1 MKEEL
6 RNQRVIECF
15 KKSKHA
21 LSQAEIIELT
31 GMSRAAVSCALEF
44 LKGAGVIKLYRVV
57 GNNVLYH
64 LEENKQVME
73 NAGD

>member
-6 RNQRVIECF
+6 KNERVMECF

-31 GMSRAAVSCALEF
+31 GMSRIAVSNSLEF
-44 LKGAGVIKLYRVV
+44 LKGAGVIKLYRMV
-57 GNNVLYH
+57 GNSILYIIK
-64 LEENKQVME
+64 NGDTKCKIKQ
-73 NAGD
+73 